1 MTERKIYRLKI
12 SNIKRINP
20 YPPIKPIEPII
31 SQQALRQP
39 LINPIIPKLKG
50 IEIHLRDRLM
60 NLEEK
65 SNKNR
70 SYRRRM
76 DVEDLN

>member
-1 MTERKIYRLKI
+1 VTERKIYRLKI

-39 LINPIIPKLKG
+39 LINPIIPKNQFQAFQIKVTAG
-50 IEIHLRDRLM
+50 ITLATSKPHQ
-60 NLEEK
+60 NQ
-65 SNKNR
+65 
-70 SYRRRM
+70 
-76 DVEDLN
+76 